1 MGHWVEVKTHI
12 HLSNENDGRVKIW
25 QDGQLVVDANGVTLP
40 LRSAIY
46 SSLEIG
52 ISAHSYGNKQA
63 KLWVD
68 DVQVS
73 DKPF

>member
-1 MGHWVEVKTHI
+1 MGRSKV
-12 HLSNENDGRVKIW
+12 W
-25 QDGQLVVDANGVTLP
+25 QDDKLIVDTNGVTLP

-63 KLWVD
+63 KLWVKD
-68 DVQVS
+68 IEVS